1 VRNVG
6 TQQHNRRQA
15 SPKQIYHNNHDLSE
29 GLVVSLLACYSKGP
43 WFTSI
48 SKGTRN
54 NKHISHHWEAEI
66 RVNARYVV
74 LSDILQT
81 IGNLQHN
88 SLRKRTQEGYG
99 GLGMWHDGLDKE
111 CIQNSGR

>member
-1 VRNVG
+1 M
-6 TQQHNRRQA
+6 
-15 SPKQIYHNNHDLSE
+15 
-29 GLVVSLLACYSKGP
+29 
-43 WFTSI
+43 

-66 RVNARYVV
+66 RVKARNVV

-111 CIQNSGR
+111 YIRVQNSGRLIFINSIWASK